1 MPDRLIVL
9 TSDGQF
15 VDRARLRR
23 SGPAGPPSIV
33 WYDSELGEDIQLADD
48 FEAFVAARRNPETF
62 HSGQAQ
68 SWSPTTG
75 RKRLGRHS
83 RTLAQSRLSPP
94 GIASTGR
101 RGQTQSM
108 RCRGDLPALSR
119 STRDG
124 LPAVAGQLWSV

>member
-33 WYDSELGEDIQLADD
+33 WYDSELGEDIQLADR
-48 FEAFVAARRNPETF
+48 FEAFVAARRSPETF

-83 RTLAQSRLSPP
+83 RTLAPVQAL
-94 GIASTGR
+94 ASGHCLDR
-101 RGQTQSM
+101 AAWADVKHALQGAIFLLYLAR
-108 RCRGDLPALSR
+108 PAMAYQR
-119 STRDG
+119 
-124 LPAVAGQLWSV
+124 